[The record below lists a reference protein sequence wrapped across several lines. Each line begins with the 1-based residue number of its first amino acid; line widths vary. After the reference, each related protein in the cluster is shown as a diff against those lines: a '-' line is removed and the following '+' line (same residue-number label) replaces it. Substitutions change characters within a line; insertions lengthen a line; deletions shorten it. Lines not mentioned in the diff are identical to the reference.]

1 MADAALMMCSIWR
14 RCMLL
19 FPFKQKLPSF
29 LWLQHTG
36 KWGGLTHGCGVLRIF
51 NRKAQHMFFT
61 LVKQGLPCID
71 VGHGARAHAAS
82 PACKV
87 VGHARHQLWLL
98 PNFLYRQSVHGEAAS
113 IKDCVI
119 HAAPSFPAQAQG
131 SL

>member
-29 LWLQHTG
+29 LWRQHTG

-61 LVKQGLPCID
+61 LVKQ
-71 VGHGARAHAAS
+71 
-82 PACKV
+82 
-87 VGHARHQLWLL
+87 L
-98 PNFLYRQSVHGEAAS
+98 PNFLHRQSVHGEAAGV
-113 IKDCVI
+113 KNCVI
-119 HAAPSFPAQAQG
+119 HAAPSFPAQAKG